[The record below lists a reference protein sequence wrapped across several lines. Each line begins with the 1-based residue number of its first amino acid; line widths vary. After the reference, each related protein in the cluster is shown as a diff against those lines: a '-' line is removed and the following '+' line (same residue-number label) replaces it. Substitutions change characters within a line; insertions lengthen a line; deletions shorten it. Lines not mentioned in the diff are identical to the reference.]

1 MKVRKKLMSLVLA
14 GIMAVMSC
22 GSLASSAKPLPD
34 PNGDGVLNMSDCVL
48 IMQYLVG
55 YIEPTDLSKLDADK
69 NGVIS
74 QMDAF
79 RIQLYETGLKEESGL
94 V

>member
-22 GSLASSAKPLPD
+22 GSLASSAKELPD
-34 PNGDGVLNMSDCVL
+34 PNGDGKLNISDAVM
-48 IMQYLVG
+48 IMQYLAG
-55 YIEPTDLSKLDADK
+55 CFEPTDLSKFDADG

-74 QMDAF
+74 QMDAY
-79 RIQLYETGLKEESGL
+79 RIQLYETGYKEECGL
-94 V
+94 L

>member
-1 MKVRKKLMSLVLA
+1 MKVRKKLTSLILA

-34 PNGDGVLNMSDCVL
+34 PDGDGELTISDCVL
-48 IMQYLVG
+48 ILNYLAG
-55 YIEPTDLSKLDADK
+55 NREPSDLSKLDADG

-74 QMDAF
+74 QMDAY
-79 RIQLYETGLKEESGL
+79 RIQLYVAHLYEESGL

>member
-22 GSLASSAKPLPD
+22 GSLASSAKELPD
-34 PNGDGVLNMSDCVL
+34 PNGDGVLNMSDAVL

-55 YIEPTDLSKLDADK
+55 YLEPTDLSKLDADR

-79 RIQLYETGLKEESGL
+79 RIQLYEAHLYEESGL